1 MNTELVNDRPY
12 TMGEAAAAIGVHRN
26 TLRRYADRRLIKRH
40 YSRRN
45 GRVFFYGS
53 ELRRLLTAEI

>member
-1 MNTELVNDRPY
+1 MSTELVNDRPY

-45 GRVFFYGS
+45 GRVFF
-53 ELRRLLTAEI
+53 TAASCGGC